1 MRWDEEPN
9 GIVAA
14 RKAAIEKL
22 KMRNKNILN
31 DDNNNNTMQTNNPPN
46 PNLRR
51 RPKRR
56 PPPRPPSPTQ
66 YDQSKKYVPE
76 VIDVNKNND
85 NDIIPQEI
93 PLNDNNNEVEK
104 KQPNNNNNNN
114 NRRRR
119 RLTMKQKF
127 FQSMKTELAFDA
139 GASPP
144 PPIRVA
150 KGRKQRLQQRQ
161 QREAS
166 LRRYQKRSSW
176 MSTYNWK
183 PVKEKKYVGDS
194 NQNIIN
200 NRYVKGRNN
209 RTLINKNNKRG
220 TNNNN
225 RQGGNRPGRAAGR
238 RSKRPS
244 TTSSSNNNNVDIA
257 TIITDKRGQANIEKY
272 KKIIKEKDEA
282 IQKLKANYDSEQLN
296 KKKKKRKE
304 KMYSKTRHERNDV
317 GSSPPRGTSLYEQV
331 LLENTVGRNNNNNK
345 SYENVS
351 NSSDDSS
358 SSSSSDSSSSSSNS
372 DTSSDDDQEEEQTFE
387 SPRSSWKRQLPPG
400 SPSDIAILRRCDT
413 LAEYVQYLENKYG
426 VDMTESHWKQI
437 KQVDLQ
443 RNNNKNSG
451 GITVGEPAPLTPT
464 KEYDAPEI
472 SSLEYTGGDENEQKR
487 VRAMIKAR
495 VAADVEAERRR
506 RREEELEEIE
516 QVEKITKKEYVDG
529 AIESER
535 IRRINDTAG
544 ETAKQRGA
552 RRLSLNFINDLI
564 QKDPTFITKTW
575 GY

>member
-1 MRWDEEPN
+1 MSRFAMRWDEEPN

-31 DDNNNNTMQTNNPPN
+31 DDNNNNNNTMQTNNPPN

-104 KQPNNNNNNN
+104 KQPNNNNNNNNN

-225 RQGGNRPGRAAGR
+225 RHDD
-238 RSKRPS
+238 
-244 TTSSSNNNNVDIA
+244 NNN
-257 TIITDKRGQANIEKY
+257 
-272 KKIIKEKDEA
+272 
-282 IQKLKANYDSEQLN
+282 
-296 KKKKKRKE
+296 
-304 KMYSKTRHERNDV
+304 TR
-317 GSSPPRGTSLYEQV
+317 
-331 LLENTVGRNNNNNK
+331 
-345 SYENVS
+345 
-351 NSSDDSS
+351 
-358 SSSSSDSSSSSSNS
+358 
-372 DTSSDDDQEEEQTFE
+372 
-387 SPRSSWKRQLPPG
+387 
-400 SPSDIAILRRCDT
+400 
-413 LAEYVQYLENKYG
+413 
-426 VDMTESHWKQI
+426 
-437 KQVDLQ
+437 
-443 RNNNKNSG
+443 
-451 GITVGEPAPLTPT
+451 
-464 KEYDAPEI
+464 
-472 SSLEYTGGDENEQKR
+472 
-487 VRAMIKAR
+487 
-495 VAADVEAERRR
+495 
-506 RREEELEEIE
+506 
-516 QVEKITKKEYVDG
+516 
-529 AIESER
+529 
-535 IRRINDTAG
+535 
-544 ETAKQRGA
+544 
-552 RRLSLNFINDLI
+552 
-564 QKDPTFITKTW
+564 
-575 GY
+575 